1 MSLKK
6 IQIMADAKGYTEK
19 WIELLSKILGICVT
33 FLGAQIAF
41 WAVSFLSESGLSDL
55 ALTTATVGLILN
67 ILTISALIFFLV
79 KKIKIFGSIKK

>member
-6 IQIMADAKGYTEK
+6 VQIMADAKGYTEK
-19 WIELLSKILGICVT
+19 WIDLLSKILGICVT

-41 WAVSFLSESGLSDL
+41 WAVSFLSKNGLSDL

-67 ILTISALIFFLV
+67 TLTISALIFFLV

>member
-6 IQIMADAKGYTEK
+6 VQIMADAKGYTEK
-19 WIELLSKILGICVT
+19 WIDLLSKILGICVT
-33 FLGAQIAF
+33 CLGAQIAF
-41 WAVSFLSESGLSDL
+41 WAVSFLSKNGLSDL

-67 ILTISALIFFLV
+67 TLTISALIFFLV

>member
-1 MSLKK
+1 MSFKK
-6 IQIMADAKGYTEK
+6 VQIMADAKGYTEK
-19 WIELLSKILGICVT
+19 WIDLLSKILGICVT

-41 WAVSFLSESGLSDL
+41 WAVSFLSKNGLSDL

-67 ILTISALIFFLV
+67 TLTISALIFFLV

>member
-41 WAVSFLSESGLSDL
+41 WAVSFLSENGLSDL